1 MGGFLRTFRPRTAS
15 AADPTVAT
23 LLWALVGCAVAIL
36 IASILLE
43 EKEIREIGLAAI
55 AGVVLLLGAYF
66 TARNLRQT
74 SHSSFVSNLLQAA
87 ELFADPNPV
96 KREAGRQA
104 LDYLAAQLPSGDGD
118 DQARKAA
125 ALAVLEA
132 GTDLPATDES

>member
-36 IASILLE
+36 IASILFE

-74 SHSSFVSNLLQAA
+74 SHSAFVSNLIEAA
-87 ELFADPNPV
+87 ELFADPDPV
-96 KREAGRQA
+96 KHEAGRQA
-104 LDYLAAQLPSGDGD
+104 LEYLAAQLPSGNND

-125 ALAVLEA
+125 ALAVLAA
-132 GTDLPATDES
+132 GNPQQSAD